1 MLTLSQRTFGAVLL
15 IAGCCI
21 GAGML
26 GLPLVIAAAG
36 FIPSSLAF
44 IACWIFMAATGL
56 LLLEANLW
64 FGEGIHLMTLAE
76 RTLGKSAKVFVTLCF
91 GFLFYCLLVAYLGG
105 GGELISEFLAH
116 YVGFEMQPFYGTIAL
131 VLIFGVVLYK
141 GTAEVDVVNR
151 FLMIGLG
158 LSYAGLVF
166 LGVPHMKLEY
176 LKNCSWKC
184 TIPALPAMIISFGYH
199 NLVPSLTTYLKGN
212 AKSLRF
218 AILVG
223 SAIPLVFYLI
233 WDGIIIGML
242 AGHQDLQGAIESG
255 SMITKLVRETI
266 GSSYVADLMH
276 FFAFFA
282 LITSFL
288 GVSMSF
294 VDFLADG
301 LKIKKTHSG
310 SLSLVAMVLLPPCI
324 FAYLYPTIFLTALN
338 YAGAFGAVLLF
349 GVIPVMMV
357 WKGRYIEKR
366 VGERFV
372 PGGKIT
378 LTLLGVFALFVFFMQ
393 LKNELGF

>member
-1 MLTLSQRTFGAVLL
+1 
-15 IAGCCI
+15 
-21 GAGML
+21 ML

-44 IACWIFMAATGL
+44 ITCWIFMASTGL

-76 RTLGKSAKVFVTLCF
+76 RTLGKSAKIFVTLCF

-105 GGELISEFLAH
+105 GGELIAEFLGH
-116 YVGFEMQPFYGTIAL
+116 YFGFALEPFYGSLAL

-158 LSYAGLVF
+158 VSYAGLVI
-166 LGVPHMKLEY
+166 LGVPHVQMEH
-176 LKNCSWKC
+176 LKSSSWDYA
-184 TIPALPAMIISFGYH
+184 IPALPAMIISFGYH

-212 AKSLRF
+212 ARSLRF

-233 WDGIIIGML
+233 WDGIILGML
-242 AGHQDLQGAIESG
+242 ASHNDIQGAIDSG
-255 SMITKLVRETI
+255 SMITKLVRETV
-266 GSSYVADLMH
+266 GSSYVVDFMH

-282 LITSFL
+282 LVTSFL

-310 SLSLVAMVLLPPCI
+310 SLILVAMVLLPPCI
-324 FAYLYPTIFLTALN
+324 FAYLYPSIFLTALN

-349 GVIPVMMV
+349 GVIPVLMV

-366 VGERFV
+366 VGVRFV

-378 LTLLGVFALFVFFMQ
+378 LIILGAFALFVFFMQ

>member
-1 MLTLSQRTFGAVLL
+1 MLTLSQRTFGAILL

-36 FIPSSLAF
+36 FVPSSLAF
-44 IACWIFMAATGL
+44 IACWIFMASTGL

-76 RTLGKSAKVFVTLCF
+76 RTLGKTAKVFVTLCF

-105 GGELISEFLAH
+105 GGELIAEFLTN
-116 YVGFEMQPFYGTIAL
+116 YFGFELNPFYGSLAL
-131 VLIFGVVLYK
+131 VIIFGIVLYK

-151 FLMIGLG
+151 LLMIGLG
-158 LSYAGLVF
+158 LSYTGLVV
-166 LGVPHMKLEY
+166 LGVPHVHLED
-176 LKNCSWKC
+176 LKGCAWEC
-184 TIPALPAMIISFGYH
+184 TIPALPAMIVSFGYH

-212 AKSLRF
+212 ARQLRL
-218 AILVG
+218 AIIIG
-223 SAIPLVFYLI
+223 SAIPLIFYLI
-233 WDGIIIGML
+233 WDGIILGML
-242 AGHQDLQGAIESG
+242 ASHQDLQGAIDSG

-266 GSSYVADLMH
+266 GSSLVADLMH

-282 LITSFL
+282 LVTSFL

-310 SLSLVAMVLLPPCI
+310 SFVLVSLVLLPPCI
-324 FAYLYPTIFLTALN
+324 FAYLYPSIFLTALN

-349 GVIPVMMV
+349 GVIPVLMV
-357 WKGRYIEKR
+357 WKGRYRENR
-366 VGERFV
+366 VGLRFV
-372 PGGKIT
+372 PGGKVSLIA
-378 LTLLGVFALFVFFMQ
+378 LGAFALFVFFMQ
-393 LKNELGF
+393 LKNELGI

>member
-1 MLTLSQRTFGAVLL
+1 MPTNSHRTFGAILL

-36 FIPSSLAF
+36 FFPSSLAF

-76 RTLGKSAKVFVTLCF
+76 RTLGKSAKIFVTLCF
-91 GFLFYCLLVAYLGG
+91 AFLFYCLLVAYLGG
-105 GGELISEFLAH
+105 GGELIAEFMEQYL
-116 YVGFEMQPFYGTIAL
+116 GFALKPFYGSLALIA
-131 VLIFGVVLYK
+131 VFGVVLYK

-151 FLMIGLG
+151 VLMIGLG
-158 LSYAGLVF
+158 VSYAGLVA
-166 LGVPHMKLEY
+166 LGVPHVKLEH
-176 LKNCSWKC
+176 LKGCSWEC

-212 AKSLRF
+212 AKSLRR
-218 AILVG
+218 AILIG

-233 WDGIIIGML
+233 WDGIILGML
-242 AGHQDLQGAIESG
+242 ASHQDLKGAIDSG
-255 SMITKLVRETI
+255 SMITKLVRETV
-266 GSSYVADLMH
+266 GSSYAADLMH
-276 FFAFFA
+276 AFAFFA

-301 LKIKKTHSG
+301 LKIKKTHTG
-310 SLSLVAMVLLPPCI
+310 SLLLVAMVLVPPCV
-324 FAYLYPTIFLTALN
+324 FAYLYPSIFLTALN

-372 PGGKIT
+372 PGGKVT
-378 LTLLGVFALFVFFMQ
+378 LCLLGAFALFVFFMQ

>member
-1 MLTLSQRTFGAVLL
+1 MLTHFNRTFGAILL

-36 FIPSSLAF
+36 FVPSSLAF
-44 IACWIFMAATGL
+44 IACWIFMASTGL

-64 FGEGIHLMTLAE
+64 FEEGIHLMTLAE
-76 RTLGKSAKVFVTLCF
+76 RTLGKAAKVFVTLCF

-105 GGELISEFLAH
+105 GGELIAEFLTH
-116 YVGFEMQPFYGTIAL
+116 YFGFELNPFSGSLAL
-131 VLIFGVVLYK
+131 VIIFGIVLYK

-158 LSYAGLVF
+158 LSYAGLVV
-166 LGVPHMKLEY
+166 LGVPHMKFEH
-176 LKNCSWKC
+176 LKGCSWEC
-184 TIPALPAMIISFGYH
+184 AIPALPAMIISFGYH

-212 AKSLRF
+212 AKSLRL

-242 AGHQDLQGAIESG
+242 AGHQDLQGAIDSG
-255 SMITKLVRETI
+255 SMITKLVRETV
-266 GSSYVADLMH
+266 GSSLVADLMH

-282 LITSFL
+282 LVTSFL

-301 LKIKKTHSG
+301 LKIKRTHSG
-310 SLSLVAMVLLPPCI
+310 SLLLVAMVLLPPCV

-366 VGERFV
+366 LGERFV
-372 PGGKIT
+372 PGGKIS
-378 LTLLGVFALFVFFMQ
+378 LSLLGAFALFVFFMQ

>member
-1 MLTLSQRTFGAVLL
+1 MLTNSHRTFGAILL

-36 FIPSSLAF
+36 FLPSSLGF
-44 IACWIFMAATGL
+44 IACWLFMASTGL

-64 FGEGIHLMTLAE
+64 FGEGVHLMTLAE
-76 RTLGKSAKVFVTLCF
+76 RTLGKGAKIFVTLCF

-105 GGELISEFLAH
+105 GGELIAEFLGH
-116 YVGFEMQPFYGTIAL
+116 YFGFAMEPFYGSLAL

-151 FLMIGLG
+151 FLMMGLV
-158 LSYAGLVF
+158 LSYAGLVA
-166 LGVPHMKLEY
+166 LGVPHVKLEH
-176 LKNCSWKC
+176 LKGCSWEC

-212 AKSLRF
+212 ARSLRL

-233 WDGIIIGML
+233 WDGIILGML
-242 AGHQDLQGAIESG
+242 ASHQDLQGAIDSG
-255 SMITKLVRETI
+255 TMITRLVRETV
-266 GSSYVADLMH
+266 GSSYIGDLMH
-276 FFAFFA
+276 AFAFFA
-282 LITSFL
+282 LVTSFL

-301 LKIKKTHSG
+301 LKIKKTHGG
-310 SLSLVAMVLLPPCI
+310 SVCLVAMVLFPPCL
-324 FAYLYPTIFLTALN
+324 FAYLYPSIFLTALN

-349 GVIPVMMV
+349 GVIPVLMV

-366 VGERFV
+366 VGIRFV
-372 PGGKIT
+372 PGGKVS
-378 LTLLGVFALFVFFMQ
+378 LTLLGAFALFVFFMQ
-393 LKNELGF
+393 LKNEFGF

>member
-1 MLTLSQRTFGAVLL
+1 MLTSSHRTFGAILL

-44 IACWIFMAATGL
+44 IVCWVFMAATGL

-105 GGELISEFLAH
+105 GGELIAEFLA
-116 YVGFEMQPFYGTIAL
+116 YYGGFEMQPFYGSLAL

-158 LSYAGLVF
+158 LSYAGLVV
-166 LGVPHMKLEY
+166 LGVPHMKLDH
-176 LKNCSWKC
+176 LKGCSWEC
-184 TIPALPAMIISFGYH
+184 AIPALPAMIISFGYH

-212 AKSLRF
+212 ARSLRF
-218 AILVG
+218 AILIG

-242 AGHQDLQGAIESG
+242 AGHQDLQGAIDSG
-255 SMITKLVRETI
+255 SMITKLVRETV

-282 LITSFL
+282 LVTSFL

-301 LKIKKTHSG
+301 LKIKKTHTG
-310 SLSLVAMVLLPPCI
+310 SLLLVAMVLLPPCI

-366 VGERFV
+366 MGERFV

-378 LTLLGVFALFVFFMQ
+378 LILLGAFALFVFFMQ